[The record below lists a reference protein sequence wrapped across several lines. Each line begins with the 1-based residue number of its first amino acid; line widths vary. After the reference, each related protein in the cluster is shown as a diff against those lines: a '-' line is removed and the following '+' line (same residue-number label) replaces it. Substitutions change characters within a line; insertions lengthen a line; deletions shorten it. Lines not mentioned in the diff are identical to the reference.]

1 MKIDHTNNP
10 SAESHSNDG
19 GGHEGSALK
28 IGPVVWFIIGLSV
41 ATVIVFLLMAGLF
54 DAFANRAGK
63 SEDHPS
69 PLAGERQKLPPE
81 PRLQLAPTKAEQLED
96 KLPPNIKED
105 HPLQEM
111 KRVRAEED
119 AKLNSSGWVDK
130 NAGVVH
136 IPIDDAKRLLLERG
150 ITTTGSKP
158 TGSQ

>member
-1 MKIDHTNNP
+1 MKIDQTNN
-10 SAESHSNDG
+10 SSTESHSNG
-19 GGHEGSALK
+19 GGHEGSTLK
-28 IGPVVWFIIGLSV
+28 IGPVLWFIIGLSV
-41 ATVIVFLLMAGLF
+41 ATVIVFFLMAGLF

-81 PRLQLAPTKAEQLED
+81 PRLQLAPTKAEQLEE

-119 AKLNSSGWVDK
+119 AKLNSYGWVDQK
-130 NAGVVH
+130 TGVVH
-136 IPIDDAKRLLLERG
+136 IPIEDAKKLLLEKGLAVR
-150 ITTTGSKP
+150 K
-158 TGSQ
+158 

>member
-1 MKIDHTNNP
+1 MKTDQTNNA
-10 SAESHSNDG
+10 STESHPSG
-19 GGHEGSALK
+19 VGAGHEGSTLK
-28 IGPVVWFIIGLSV
+28 IGPVVWFLIGLGV
-41 ATVIVFLLMAGLF
+41 ATVIVFFLMAGLF

-119 AKLNSSGWVDK
+119 AKLNSYGWVDQK
-130 NAGVVH
+130 TGVVH
-136 IPIDDAKRLLLERG
+136 IPIDDAKRLFLQ
-150 ITTTGSKP
+150 K
-158 TGSQ
+158 QQVKNK

>member
-1 MKIDHTNNP
+1 MR
-10 SAESHSNDG
+10 EHSGDKSINDSTSKEMSP
-19 GGHEGSALK
+19 GHEGSSLK
-28 IGPVVWFIIGLSV
+28 IGPVVWFMIGLGV

-63 SEDHPS
+63 SADHPS

-81 PRLQLAPTKAEQLED
+81 PRLQLAPTTAAQLEE

-119 AKLNSSGWVDK
+119 AKLNSYGWVDQK
-130 NAGVVH
+130 TGVVH
-136 IPIDDAKRLLLERG
+136 IPIDDAKKLLLEKGLAVR
-150 ITTTGSKP
+150 K
-158 TGSQ
+158 

>member
-1 MKIDHTNNP
+1 MHKSDTGGD
-10 SAESHSNDG
+10 SATPQSHG
-19 GGHEGSALK
+19 AGMGHEGSALK

-41 ATVIVFLLMAGLF
+41 ATVIVFFLMAGLF

-81 PRLQLAPTKAEQLED
+81 PRLQLAPTKTEQLED

-119 AKLNSSGWVDK
+119 AKLNSYGWVDQK
-130 NAGVVH
+130 TGVVH
-136 IPIDDAKRLLLERG
+136 IPIDDAKRLFLQ
-150 ITTTGSKP
+150 K
-158 TGSQ
+158 QQVKNK

>member
-1 MKIDHTNNP
+1 MG
-10 SAESHSNDG
+10 EHSGDKNINDSISTETSL
-19 GGHEGSALK
+19 GHEGSTLK

-41 ATVIVFLLMAGLF
+41 STVIVFFLMAGLF

-81 PRLQLAPTKAEQLED
+81 PRLQLAPTNAEQLED

-119 AKLNSSGWVDK
+119 AVRESALALDAVKRALEGKAPKRVI
-130 NAGVVH
+130 VVKGR
-136 IPIDDAKRLLLERG
+136 IVNVVA
-150 ITTTGSKP
+150 
-158 TGSQ
+158 